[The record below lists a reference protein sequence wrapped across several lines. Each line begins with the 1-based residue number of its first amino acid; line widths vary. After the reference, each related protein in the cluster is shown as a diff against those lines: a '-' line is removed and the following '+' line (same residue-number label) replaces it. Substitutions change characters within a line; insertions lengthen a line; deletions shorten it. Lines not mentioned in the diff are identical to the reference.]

1 MFFFFLFFVFSDH
14 FHPFLDFDYTCEVWT
29 QALNQSKMCLNWA
42 DFAKNFV
49 QELCCDSL
57 VIASWPYSSLRMRT
71 SSHALAWDPGSTEC
85 SAAQPQATAWSILL
99 QYVRTYMVNTA
110 AICMYI
116 HGQYCYNMYVYA
128 RSILLQYVSTG
139 MVNTATICVYRHGTY
154 SGLPG
159 SVPRIPYSLHM
170 LTTLKRG
177 FVGAG

>member
-1 MFFFFLFFVFSDH
+1 MIIELGTRIFQMWMLFFTDH

-85 SAAQPQATAWSILL
+85 STAQPQATAWSILL
-99 QYVRTYMVNTA
+99 QYVCTYMVKTA
-110 AICMYI
+110 TICIYI
-116 HGQYCYNMYVYA
+116 HGQYCYNMYLQA
-128 RSILLQYVSTG
+128 WSILLQYVSTG
-139 MVNTATICVYRHGTY
+139 MVHIQDYQGVFQGFPTHYTC
-154 SGLPG
+154 
-159 SVPRIPYSLHM
+159 SLH
-170 LTTLKRG
+170 
-177 FVGAG
+177 